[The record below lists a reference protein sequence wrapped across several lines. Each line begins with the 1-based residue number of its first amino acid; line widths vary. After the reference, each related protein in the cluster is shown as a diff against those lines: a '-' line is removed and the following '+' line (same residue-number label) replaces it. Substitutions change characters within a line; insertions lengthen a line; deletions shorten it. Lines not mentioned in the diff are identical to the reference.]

1 MTSLF
6 EDFAEGKRNYRP
18 EPYYFWFYFIFMN
31 AIWLVIPIFCIWSSI
46 KATGKSFAVLS
57 RLQNGAAKK
66 AL

>member
-1 MTSLF
+1 
-6 EDFAEGKRNYRP
+6 
-18 EPYYFWFYFIFMN
+18 MN